1 LIPSGARGLPILRT
15 EGSVEPRAVSDKGPQ
30 QIRAEWLWTLF
41 GATLLGVFLSY
52 IALTA

>member
-1 LIPSGARGLPILRT
+1 MRS
-15 EGSVEPRAVSDKGPQ
+15 EGFVEPRGVSDEGPQ